1 MKGGSSRKAPDYHN
15 GSRVGPLFCRK
26 ERDVGSGKVE
36 DVGRSSFLMY
46 IHTYDKISFIN

>member
-26 ERDVGSGKVE
+26 ERGVGSGKVE
-36 DVGRSSFLMY
+36 DVGRSVGQASNRLVM
-46 IHTYDKISFIN
+46 SRVP